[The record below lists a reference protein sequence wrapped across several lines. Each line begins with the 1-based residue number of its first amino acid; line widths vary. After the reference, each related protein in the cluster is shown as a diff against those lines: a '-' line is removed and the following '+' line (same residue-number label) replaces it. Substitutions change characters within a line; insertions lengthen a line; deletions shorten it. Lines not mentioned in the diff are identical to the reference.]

1 VTRDN
6 KCSFAKL
13 HKLILSDLKAKAEN
27 ASHVK
32 NSETLFRITLNKH
45 ETKSASKMMNNYCN
59 ASLFYYLLFQ
69 YKMNKLLF
77 LKVRLTIEINLKLK
91 IKHGSSDL
99 YQLLK

>member
-1 VTRDN
+1 
-6 KCSFAKL
+6 
-13 HKLILSDLKAKAEN
+13 
-27 ASHVK
+27 
-32 NSETLFRITLNKH
+32 
-45 ETKSASKMMNNYCN
+45 MNNYCN